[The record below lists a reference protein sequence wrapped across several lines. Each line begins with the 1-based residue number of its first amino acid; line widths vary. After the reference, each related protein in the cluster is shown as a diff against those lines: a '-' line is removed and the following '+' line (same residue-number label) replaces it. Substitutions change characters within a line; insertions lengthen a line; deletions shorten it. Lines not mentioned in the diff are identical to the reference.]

1 MNWNRSTHVEKLDKI
16 WILADSKI
24 INKDITK
31 IAIQING
38 KTRGVIEFNNKE
50 ITEDD
55 IIKKIKDVDS
65 LYKYIENEKITKTIY
80 IKDKILN
87 LIIK

>member
-1 MNWNRSTHVEKLDKI
+1 M
-16 WILADSKI
+16 SKI

-38 KTRGVIEFNNKE
+38 KTRGVIEFNNKKE

>member
-1 MNWNRSTHVEKLDKI
+1 MEK
-16 WILADSKI
+16 
-24 INKDITK
+24 
-31 IAIQING
+31 
-38 KTRGVIEFNNKE
+38 REVIEFNNKE

-65 LYKYIENEKITKTIY
+65 LYKYIENGKITKTIY

>member
-1 MNWNRSTHVEKLDKI
+1 MPHIAQELWSRSKFKNEKLDKI

-50 ITEDD
+50 GAGM
-55 IIKKIKDVDS
+55 
-65 LYKYIENEKITKTIY
+65 
-80 IKDKILN
+80 IL
-87 LIIK
+87 LRKLKM